1 MPDEEA
7 SITTEISG
15 RLRAAIVGGGVGCE
29 TILRMVEEDALGRFQ
44 MTVLGVADI
53 DPEAPGVQYAREIGV
68 KLVTTDYRDLYEIRD
83 LDILIELTGLVE
95 VRDEVEQTRPRS
107 VTLIDHVGAMLFWQ
121 LHHANESVM
130 AQRAEMR
137 ERIDAE
143 RQRIHQIF
151 ASIPDE
157 VLVVDTDMVI
167 QDANAAFLRN
177 NGVDL
182 DELRGM
188 HCYEVDQ
195 AIRGECQVAVG
206 NCPFFEVMKTKERTS
221 TVRKHF
227 DAEGSPRYA
236 AIVAGPLLDP
246 EGNAVGMVEVTR
258 DISHRIL
265 LEKELK
271 ATEVQLQQFMEF
283 APLATSIKNR
293 NGQYLQ
299 VNPAAC
305 RLMGQSRKDIVGK
318 TDREILPREAADVLR
333 AGDEEVLRT
342 ASEVSYDANLEIHDD
357 LVYISTIKFPLLD
370 SAGHARAVCALSKDV
385 TAQKEAEEELD
396 RTRSYLQNIL
406 NNTPV
411 LIITTDLEGDIV
423 SFNRGAEEALGYSA
437 EEVVG
442 KPANGFYRE
451 PQEREALIRRVEAE
465 GAVRDHESELRR
477 SDGTY
482 LPVSIN
488 LSQLRDEDG
497 EMIGTVGMCKD
508 ISHRRELLNQL
519 LMADRLAAVGRL
531 AAGVAHEINNPLAV
545 VGEIAGYLDDLISED
560 ADGMSRDELLQELGQ
575 WLPKLTHQVKRGRS
589 VTSRMLHFARK
600 SQAESTEV
608 DVNAAL
614 EETIPFVEKEA
625 TLAGVRIHQAYG
637 PGLPTVFMEEMHLQ
651 EVAINFIRNAVQ
663 AMRDRGE
670 GDVWLSTDA
679 DGGKVRIVVKDN
691 GPGISDEVKDTLFDP
706 FVTTK
711 APGQGTGLGLSICY
725 GIVKRYDGE
734 IRVDSTQGEGTTFTV
749 VLPVYNQPEGAT
761 TPSS

>member
-1 MPDEEA
+1 MADEEA
-7 SITTEISG
+7 SITAEITG

-29 TILRMVEEDALGRFQ
+29 SILRMVEEDALGRFQ

-53 DPEAPGVQYAREIGV
+53 DPDAPGLSYARQIGV
-68 KLVTTDYRDLYEIRD
+68 KLVTHDYRELYEIPD
-83 LDILIELTGLVE
+83 LDLLIELTGLVE
-95 VRDEVEQTRPRS
+95 VRDEVERTRPRP

-121 LHHANESVM
+121 LHHANESVL

-151 ASIPDE
+151 DSIPDE
-157 VLVVDTDMVI
+157 VLVMDADMVI
-167 QDANAAFLRN
+167 QDANASFLRN
-177 NGVDL
+177 NEVTL
-182 DELRGM
+182 ETLRGK

-206 NCPFFEVMKTKERTS
+206 NCPFFAVMETKERTS

-227 DAEGSPRYA
+227 DADGNPRYA

-246 EGNAVGMVEVTR
+246 DGEVVGMVEVTR

-265 LEKELK
+265 LEEELK

-293 NGQYLQ
+293 HGQYLQ

-305 RLMGQSRKDIVGK
+305 RLLGHSRKEIVGK
-318 TDREILPREAADVLR
+318 TDREVLPREAADVLR
-333 AGDEEVLRT
+333 AGDQDVIRT
-342 ASEVSYDANLEIHDD
+342 ASEVSYDASLEIGGDTTH
-357 LVYISTIKFPLLD
+357 VSTIKFPLLD
-370 SAGHARAVCALSKDV
+370 SEGQARAICALSKDV
-385 TAQKEAEEELD
+385 TAQKEAEEALD
-396 RTRSYLQNIL
+396 RTREYLQSIL
-406 NNTPV
+406 DNTQV
-411 LIITTDLEGDIV
+411 LVITTDLEGRIV
-423 SFNRGAEEALGYSA
+423 SFNRGAEVALGYSA

-442 KPANGFYRE
+442 RLANSFYHE
-451 PQEREALIRRVEAE
+451 PEEREALVRRVQSE

-482 LPVSIN
+482 LPVAIN

-508 ISHRRELLNQL
+508 ISHRRALLNQIML
-519 LMADRLAAVGRL
+519 TDRLAAVGRL

-560 ADGMSRDELLQELGQ
+560 ADGMSRTELVDELGQ
-575 WLPKLTHQVKRGRS
+575 WLPKLTDQVRRGRS
-589 VTSRMLHFARK
+589 VTSRMLRFARK
-600 SQAESTEV
+600 SQADSTEV

-625 TLAGVRIHQAYG
+625 TLAGVTIHEDFTDD
-637 PGLPTVFMEEMHLQ
+637 LPTVFMEEMQLQ

-663 AMRDRGE
+663 AMREHGGGDIWLRTSAE
-670 GDVWLSTDA
+670 G
-679 DGGKVRIVVKDN
+679 GR
-691 GPGISDEVKDTLFDP
+691 
-706 FVTTK
+706 
-711 APGQGTGLGLSICY
+711 C
-725 GIVKRYDGE
+725 
-734 IRVDSTQGEGTTFTV
+734 
-749 VLPVYNQPEGAT
+749 
-761 TPSS
+761 

>member
-1 MPDEEA
+1 MSDEEA

-29 TILRMVEEDALGRFQ
+29 SILRMVEEDALGRFQ

-53 DPEAPGVQYAREIGV
+53 DPNAPGVRYAREIGV
-68 KLVTTDYRDLYEIRD
+68 KTVTADYRELYEIPD
-83 LDILIELTGLVE
+83 LDILIELTGLDD
-95 VRDEVEQTRPRS
+95 VRDEVERTRPRS

-121 LHHANESVM
+121 LHHANESVL

-137 ERIDAE
+137 GRIDAE

-177 NGVDL
+177 NGIEL
-182 DELRGM
+182 GELRGK

-227 DAEGSPRYA
+227 DAEGKPRYA

-305 RLMGQSRKDIVGK
+305 RLMGQSRKEVVGK

-342 ASEVSYDANLEIHDD
+342 ASEVSYDAHIEIGGDQ
-357 LVYISTIKFPLLD
+357 VYISTIKFPLLD

-385 TAQKEAEEELD
+385 TAQKEAEEALN
-396 RTRSYLQNIL
+396 RTREYLQNIL
-406 NNTPV
+406 NNTPL
-411 LIITTDLEGDIV
+411 LIITTDLGGDIV
-423 SFNRGAEEALGYSA
+423 SFNRGAEEALGYDA
-437 EEVVG
+437 DEVVG
-442 KPANGFYRE
+442 QQARSFYRE

-477 SDGTY
+477 SDGAY

-488 LSQLRDEDG
+488 LSQLRDAKG

-508 ISHRRELLNQL
+508 ISHRRALLNQIML
-519 LMADRLAAVGRL
+519 TDRLAAVGRL

-545 VGEIAGYLDDLISED
+545 VGEIAGYLDDLVSED
-560 ADGMSRDELLQELGQ
+560 ADGMSRDELVEELGE
-575 WLPKLTHQVKRGRS
+575 WLPKLTDQVKRGRS
-589 VTSRMLHFARK
+589 VTSRMLRFARK
-600 SQAESTEV
+600 SQADSTEV

-614 EETIPFVEKEA
+614 RETIPFVEKEA
-625 TLAGVRIHQAYG
+625 TLARVRIHQDYS
-637 PGLPTVFMEEMHLQ
+637 PGLPTVFMEEMQLQ

-663 AMRDRGE
+663 AMREHGG
-670 GDVWLSTDA
+670 GDIWLHTSA
-679 DGGKVRIVVKDN
+679 EGGKVMIEVKDN

-711 APGQGTGLGLSICY
+711 DPGQGTGLGLSICY

-734 IRVDSTQGEGTTFTV
+734 IRVDSTPGEGTVFTV
-749 VLPVYNQPEGAT
+749 VLPAYNQPEGTT
-761 TPSS
+761 TPSA